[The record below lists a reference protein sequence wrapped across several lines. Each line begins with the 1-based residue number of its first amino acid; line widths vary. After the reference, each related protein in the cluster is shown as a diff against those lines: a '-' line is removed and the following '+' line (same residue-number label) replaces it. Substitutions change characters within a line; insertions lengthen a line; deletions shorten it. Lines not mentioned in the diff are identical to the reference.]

1 MLDEKI
7 PIEKEQDI
15 LNVEDLKKQV
25 KAWFL
30 VNIFVI
36 LLIFVYYCQYIL

>member
-15 LNVEDLKKQV
+15 LNVEELKKQV